1 MTRPARVPR
10 PIGANVAPPLLGAS
24 LAAGSIAIPC
34 SALTSGDAVDA
45 DADGRGADGAGI
57 IGEATT
63 RDTEGL
69 GDGARGGGDAVHADS
84 AQRVMAATARG
95 RRTPPRLV

>member
-1 MTRPARVPR
+1 M
-10 PIGANVAPPLLGAS
+10 APPLLGAS
-24 LAAGSIAIPC
+24 PAAGLIAIPC
-34 SALTSGDAVDA
+34 SAVTSGAAVDA
-45 DADGRGADGAGI
+45 DADGRETDGSGI

-69 GDGARGGGDAVHADS
+69 GDGATGGGDAVHADS
-84 AQRVMAATARG
+84 AQSVVAATTRE

>member
-1 MTRPARVPR
+1 M
-10 PIGANVAPPLLGAS
+10 APPLLGAS

-34 SALTSGDAVDA
+34 SGLTSGDAVDA
-45 DADGRGADGAGI
+45 DPVGREADGFGI

-69 GDGARGGGDAVHADS
+69 GDGATGGGDGAHADS
-84 AQRVMAATARG
+84 AQSAMPATFRG